1 MFFFVS
7 AALSVFIV
15 GNWIA
20 WPSTAVKNIIQG
32 NTKMSMNSEQVSWA
46 VALLDFGNVI
56 SPIPSGYITNYL
68 GRKRI
73 LVILS
78 FLLFASWL
86 LTIFG
91 TTPSSLYAA
100 RFIVGICKGLAF
112 TVVPIYLGEI
122 AGTTVRG
129 GVGTIFCS
137 MMNYGILFELCIAP
151 LVTYETLSII
161 CSPFPVLFFLFF
173 FRFPESPYF
182 LIMKGS
188 QAEAKKSLAWFRNLD
203 ESSPVL
209 ELEIKQISANVE
221 EDMSKKGGYKDLM
234 STPDTRRAMLI
245 TVGLAV
251 LQRLSGMS
259 SIIAYSAITLPP
271 TGGYFSPDVY
281 MVFFGIT
288 AIIGQSVCIA
298 LIDKLGRKP
307 LLIISC
313 AGCALSNG
321 ISALFYW
328 LREYKDIHS
337 YNWVPYMCVILYGIM
352 FAIGIGTI
360 PSVIT
365 VELFKSN
372 LRSNATSVAAIC
384 YAVGSFATNKLY
396 LFLQSMIGTYFN
408 FILFAISSLLCL
420 ILSST
425 IYFETNGK
433 SFTEIQT
440 ILKQSS
446 VKEKPD
452 AEKAKTDS

>member
-1 MFFFVS
+1 
-7 AALSVFIV
+7 
-15 GNWIA
+15 
-20 WPSTAVKNIIQG
+20 
-32 NTKMSMNSEQVSWA
+32 MSMNSEQVSWA

-151 LVTYETLSII
+151 LVTYETLNII

-328 LREYKDIHS
+328 LREYKDIHYS

>member
-1 MFFFVS
+1 MDS
-7 AALSVFIV
+7 S
-15 GNWIA
+15 
-20 WPSTAVKNIIQG
+20 
-32 NTKMSMNSEQVSWA
+32 QVSWA

-68 GRKRI
+68 GRKNI
-73 LVILS
+73 LVALS
-78 FLLFASWL
+78 FVLFSSWL
-86 LTIFG
+86 LAIFG
-91 TTPSSLYAA
+91 TDPSYLYAA

-129 GVGTIFCS
+129 GVGTVFCS
-137 MMNYGILFELCIAP
+137 MMNYGILFELCIGP
-151 LVTYETLSII
+151 LVTYQTLSII
-161 CSPFPVLFFLFF
+161 CSPFPVLFFVFF

-182 LIMKGS
+182 LIMKGC
-188 QAEAKKSLAWFRNLD
+188 QVDAKKSLAWFRNLD

-209 ELEIKQISANVE
+209 EQELKQISASVE
-221 EDMSKKGGYKDLM
+221 EDMSQKGGYKDLL
-234 STPDTRRAMLI
+234 STPSLRRAMLI
-245 TVGLAV
+245 TLGFAL

-288 AIIGQSVCIA
+288 AIIGQSVCIT

-328 LREYKDIHS
+328 LREYTDTQN

-365 VELFKSN
+365 VELFPSN
-372 LRSNATSVAAIC
+372 LRSNATSIAAIC
-384 YAVGSFATNKLY
+384 YAVGSFATNKFY
-396 LFLQSMIGTYFN
+396 LFVQSTIGTYFN
-408 FILFAISSLLCL
+408 FIFFAICSLLCL
-420 ILSST
+420 LLSST
-425 IYFETNGK
+425 LFFETKAK

-446 VKEKPD
+446 IKVKLD
-452 AEKAKTDS
+452 AGNAKTDS